1 MKRESVDS
9 SAVRSAGYDEKRL
22 IMEIEFASGDVY
34 EYLGVPVSVF
44 VQFLNAASKGQ
55 FVNAVVKPLY
65 TFHHVSG

>member
-1 MKRESVDS
+1 
-9 SAVRSAGYDEKRL
+9 
-22 IMEIEFASGDVY
+22 MEIEFASGDVY